1 KHLRERS
8 SVTSY
13 GDSPFG
19 EVISLGTGGLEF
31 VQTDVSL
38 PGNSAIPVRIGR
50 RFRPGN
56 FAYSSGHFGS
66 WHLDI
71 PSVHGVFAFGA
82 VGWAASDFDTSTR
95 CSDFSAPPVQSFQ
108 GGLFAPGEYWSGT
121 YFYVPGMGEQE
132 VLRTSSGS
140 PVPADSNTYP
150 VMTTSGAVGRCIAA
164 DAGSE
169 AFEFVTADG
178 MVYTM
183 DHLVAAPTSSLRKSS
198 EMPDLFGM
206 GGQAAMTAYQAT
218 GSPGMQP
225 MTAVDYLLPRAEVF
239 LFPTKIADRHG
250 NEVSYVWS
258 ETNPW
263 QLLRIEGDDGR

>member
-1 KHLRERS
+1 
-8 SVTSY
+8 
-13 GDSPFG
+13 
-19 EVISLGTGGLEF
+19 
-31 VQTDVSL
+31 
-38 PGNSAIPVRIGR
+38 
-50 RFRPGN
+50 
-56 FAYSSGHFGS
+56 
-66 WHLDI
+66 
-71 PSVHGVFAFGA
+71 
-82 VGWAASDFDTSTR
+82 
-95 CSDFSAPPVQSFQ
+95 
-108 GGLFAPGEYWSGT
+108 
-121 YFYVPGMGEQE
+121 
-132 VLRTSSGS
+132 
-140 PVPADSNTYP
+140 YP

-164 DAGSE
+164 DAGGE

-263 QLLRIEGDDGR
+263 QLLRIEGDDGRQIDITYTDSTGHRIASVTDGSRTWSYGEIPGTSSGLTVARPDGSGWVYDLSDLARAKPNPLGVMCDDIVDPAPGTDSWTGS

>member
-1 KHLRERS
+1 MTDCAAAPRAGRTVLPLCTGVALFAAMGTAIADDVTFAAEYDKHLRERS

-31 VQTDVSL
+31 VQTAVSL
-38 PGNSAIPVRIGR
+38 PGNSAVPVRIGR

-121 YFYVPGMGEQE
+121 YFYVPG
-132 VLRTSSGS
+132 
-140 PVPADSNTYP
+140 
-150 VMTTSGAVGRCIAA
+150 
-164 DAGSE
+164 
-169 AFEFVTADG
+169 
-178 MVYTM
+178 
-183 DHLVAAPTSSLRKSS
+183 
-198 EMPDLFGM
+198 
-206 GGQAAMTAYQAT
+206 
-218 GSPGMQP
+218 
-225 MTAVDYLLPRAEVF
+225 
-239 LFPTKIADRHG
+239 
-250 NEVSYVWS
+250 
-258 ETNPW
+258 
-263 QLLRIEGDDGR
+263 